1 MGFQAPIGENVVT
14 LTAQRFLPPSARFK
28 GYSLDPKGNPTFHVK
43 MEGQLL
49 RDAFA
54 PGPDGTLVRTL
65 QLSGGTSVLEIPLGD
80 NPSVTTEKSVSLA
93 PGKPVTI
100 TYKLR

>member
-1 MGFQAPIGENVVT
+1 MVT
-14 LTAQRFLPPSARFK
+14 LTKQRVLPPTARFK
-28 GYSLDPKGNPTFHVK
+28 GYSLDAKGNPIFHVK
-43 MEGQLL
+43 IDGQLL
-49 RDAFA
+49 SDAFA

-65 QLSGGTSVLEIPLGD
+65 KLSGGTSALEIPLGD
-80 NPSVTTEKSVSLA
+80 KPQVTPAKTVSLA